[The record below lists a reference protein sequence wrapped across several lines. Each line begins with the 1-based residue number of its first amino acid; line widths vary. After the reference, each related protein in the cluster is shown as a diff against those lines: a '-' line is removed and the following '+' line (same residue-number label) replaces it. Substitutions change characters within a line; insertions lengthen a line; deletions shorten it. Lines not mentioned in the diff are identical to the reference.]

1 MAGITAIILAGGKGT
16 RMQTETPKQ
25 YLPLLGKPVLFYSLR
40 AFSESEAD
48 SIILVVGAQEIEY
61 CRKEIVEKYGF
72 YKVTAIVSGGVERY
86 HSVYQGLLAAAGA
99 DYVLIH
105 DGARPM
111 IEPETI
117 RQAICMVKRCGA
129 CAVGLPVQDTI
140 QLTDEENRIIAT
152 PDRRRVWAAQTPQCF
167 SYSLVR
173 EAYERAKKAQDASL
187 TDDAMT
193 VKRYTDHP
201 VEMIPGSSRN
211 IKLTTPENLQL
222 VELWLGNTNCCSF

>member
-25 YLPLLGKPVLFYSLR
+25 YLPLLGKPVLFYSLQ

-48 SIILVVGAQEIEY
+48 SIILVVREQETEY

-72 YKVTAIVSGGVERY
+72 HKVTAIVPGGAERY
-86 HSVYQGLLAAAGA
+86 HSVYQGLLAAEGA

-105 DGARPM
+105 DGARPL
-111 IEPETI
+111 IEPEII
-117 RQAICMVKRCGA
+117 RQAICRVKKCGA
-129 CAVGLPVQDTI
+129 CVVGLPVQDTI
-140 QLTDEENRIIAT
+140 QLTDEENRITAT

-167 SYSLVR
+167 SYSLIR
-173 EAYERAKKAQDASL
+173 EAYERAQKAQDASL
-187 TDDAMT
+187 TDDAMV

-222 VELWLGNTNCCSF
+222 VELWLGDTNCCSF